1 MKILLCYL
9 CDWKDRRDYYMSL
22 MPYGIISIAAFLE
35 KRGHDVTL
43 ANFSHRGFRK
53 AASSVAKEGYDV
65 IGLSLFSFNRT
76 DSLAF
81 IRALRPLAPE
91 AKIVIGGPHATFLA
105 DELLKRY
112 AEIDCL
118 ITGEG
123 EESFLEY
130 VEALGRGQ
138 SPGPVI
144 HGRRIQDLDKLPWA
158 SGFGGRLEGINVNEQ
173 HKILITTRGCP
184 ADCSY
189 CSSPFF
195 WSRRVS
201 FRGAESIVD
210 EMESIHRRHG
220 IIYFSI
226 RDDNFTLRKSRVLE
240 VASLLR
246 KRKLYFMWNC
256 QARVDSID
264 RDMLIAMKRSG
275 LEHIQYGVES
285 GSPSVLERYS
295 KSITPEKIMAAAA
308 ATREAGVYLSIYLM
322 NGMIGETMED
332 VDRTISMLRKILPGD
347 GMVSPVA
354 YYPGTRLYEEMKAAG
369 SVGDDVWFASADNG
383 IFLRTDERAARGM
396 MKILAELEA
405 LRKRSWYREDDFRR
419 HRAVTGDDCWVTD
432 ILEGDWH
439 RHGGRLD
446 RALVCY
452 GRVLELHPGN
462 VWGYLRVGKT
472 LAGKG
477 DAEEA
482 LRFYDSARDLA
493 PEFYGVYLKK
503 AELLLGLGRRKEAE
517 SSAGE
522 ALRRNPMD
530 ERVRNLAGRLR
541 IP

>member
-1 MKILLCYL
+1 VKVLLCYL

-22 MPYGIISIAAFLE
+22 MPYGLISIAAFLE

-43 ANFSHRGFRK
+43 ANFSRTGFRR
-53 AASSVAKEGYDV
+53 AAESAARDAYDV

-81 IRALRPLAPE
+81 IRALRPMAPS
-91 AKIVIGGPHATFLA
+91 AKIVLGGPHATFLS
-105 DELLKRY
+105 DELLRRY
-112 AEIDCL
+112 PEIDCL

-123 EESFLEY
+123 EEAFYEY
-130 VEALGRGQ
+130 VESSGRGE

-144 HGRRIQDLDKLPWA
+144 HGRRISDLDSLPMA

-184 ADCSY
+184 GDCSY

-201 FRGAESIVD
+201 FRSARSIVD
-210 EMESIHRRHG
+210 EMESIHRRYG

-226 RDDNFTLRKSRVLE
+226 RDDNFTLKKSRVLE

-246 KRKLYFMWNC
+246 ERNLYFMWNC
-256 QARVDSID
+256 QARVDTID

-285 GSPSVLERYS
+285 GSPRVLERYS

-308 ATREAGVYLSIYLM
+308 TTRETGVYLSIYLM
-322 NGMIGETMED
+322 NGMEGETMED
-332 VDRTISMLRKILPGD
+332 VRKTISLVKKILPGD

-369 SVGDDVWFASADNG
+369 RVNDDVWFTSGDNG
-383 IFLRTDERAARGM
+383 IFLRSDEKAAQGM
-396 MKILAELEA
+396 AMILEELEA
-405 LRKRSWYREDDFRR
+405 LRKRSWYREEDFRN
-419 HRAVTGDDCWVTD
+419 HRSVAGEDCWVTD

-446 RALVCY
+446 RALGCY
-452 GRVLELHPGN
+452 GRVLELHPRN
-462 VWGYLRVGKT
+462 VWGYLRMGKT
-472 LAGKG
+472 CMEKG
-477 DAEEA
+477 DPEEA
-482 LRFYDSARDLA
+482 LKFYGVARDIA
-493 PEFYGVYLKK
+493 PEFYGVYLKR
-503 AELLLGLGRRKEAE
+503 AEILLGMGRRSEAE

-541 IP
+541 SK